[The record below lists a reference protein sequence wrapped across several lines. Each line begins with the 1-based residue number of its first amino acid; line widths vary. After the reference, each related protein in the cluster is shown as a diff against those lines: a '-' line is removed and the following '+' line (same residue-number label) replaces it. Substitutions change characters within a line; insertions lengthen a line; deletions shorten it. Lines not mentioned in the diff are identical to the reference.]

1 MTNVMRLQTM
11 RDKRRKHQPD
21 AAPLLNRRRET
32 LRACCVRLT
41 HLRNEL
47 DVDARSPS

>member
-1 MTNVMRLQTM
+1 MTNVMRLQT
-11 RDKRRKHQPD
+11 RETNVGSINPD

-41 HLRNEL
+41 HQRDEL
-47 DVDARSPS
+47 VVDARSPS